1 MSARPSSSEANSEA
15 NSGAT
20 PPIAAPRDEPESQ
33 PKPTAEPVSD
43 RDLVSQ
49 LRAEIAALKAER
61 DDLRLLLETTT
72 DHADTVEGELFRL
85 NRQLQKEVE
94 ERAKAEASLRIS
106 EAISRS
112 LVEVLRR
119 DKYDLEMLLET
130 ATQHGDVV
138 GNVLLERQR
147 RAEIENQDLF
157 YAIAET
163 IPLGLAICRFADG
176 RLVYA
181 NEAFEEIVGLSPSQ
195 ILSKCLQDLP
205 MAAEE
210 GQALAETLQEQ
221 GTVVE
226 CELEIGVG
234 PRWGSFTV
242 RPLVLQG
249 ESVHLVVLQDITAR
263 KFAEE
268 GLRQSEAQ
276 SRDLLRDLEA
286 MVERRTAALKE
297 AMDAAAA
304 ANRAKSEFLAS
315 MSHEL
320 RTPLNAILG
329 FAQLMQQDG
338 TFPPTH
344 RESLEAIARAGEHL
358 LGTIDDVLELSRIE
372 SGRLSLRESSFDLR
386 ALLDDLQRMMSLR
399 ARSKNLELRF
409 EVDDRLPRY
418 LIADAGKL
426 RQIAINLLGN
436 AVKFTAQGGV
446 TVRVSGDPLADS
458 GDRNYRLQ
466 MTVEDT
472 GPGIAA
478 AEMSGLFEPFVQ
490 TASGWQSQEGSGLGL
505 TVSRKYAR
513 LMGGDLSAT
522 SEVGQGTCFRLT
534 IAARAAKAAETT
546 QGLRPIGLAPG
557 QPAYRI
563 LTIDDRSEMR
573 IIVRRLL
580 ETVGFE
586 IRDVADSEAA
596 LREWQDWKPHFIW
609 MDLQMPGCDGFQ
621 LTREIRRREQH
632 QGRSATVIVALSAR
646 VFAEDRAAALAAGCD
661 DFVSKPFLRD
671 TLLEKIAQHLGA
683 SYVYAAVLPT
693 PPGRVLAAADLQN
706 LNREWVS
713 QLHQAAT
720 LADSERIREW
730 IARIPS
736 NDAALKQ
743 GLQDLLNEFRF
754 DLLFDLTAWA
764 ATPPA
769 APKTRPDILV
779 VEDNRVNQKIVL
791 RFLQNLGKTAD
802 CASSGAEALN
812 HLQQHSYRLVLMD
825 VQMENMDGL
834 ATTLALRALEQRQ
847 PDRPRA
853 VVIALTASTDAADRQ
868 ACLGAGMDDF
878 LSKPFK
884 LTDLQQLLA
893 RWQG

>member
-1 MSARPSSSEANSEA
+1 MLE
-15 NSGAT
+15 
-20 PPIAAPRDEPESQ
+20 
-33 PKPTAEPVSD
+33 
-43 RDLVSQ
+43 
-49 LRAEIAALKAER
+49 AER

-106 EAISRS
+106 EAIARS

-157 YAIAET
+157 YAIAEA

-181 NEAFEEIVGLSPSQ
+181 NEAFEEIAGLGPSQ
-195 ILSKCLQDLP
+195 ILSKCLQELP
-205 MAAEE
+205 VVPEE
-210 GQALAETLQEQ
+210 GQALAETLREQ
-221 GTVVE
+221 GTIAE

-249 ESVHLVVLQDITAR
+249 EAVHLVVLQDITAR

-329 FAQLMQQDG
+329 FVQLMQQDQ
-338 TFPPTH
+338 TFPASH
-344 RESLEAIARAGEHL
+344 GESLEAIARAGEHL

-418 LIADAGKL
+418 LVADAGKL

-436 AVKFTAQGGV
+436 AVKFTVEGGV
-446 TVRVSGDPLADS
+446 TVRVTGEPLADG

-466 MTVEDT
+466 ITVEDT

-478 AEMSGLFEPFVQ
+478 TEMGGLFEPFVQ
-490 TASGWQSQEGSGLGL
+490 TASGRQSQEGSGLGL

-513 LMGGDLSAT
+513 LMGGDLAAT
-522 SEVGQGTCFRLT
+522 SELGQGTCFQLMVT
-534 IAARAAKAAETT
+534 ARAAKAAETT

-563 LTIDDRSEMR
+563 LTIDDRNEMR
-573 IIVRRLL
+573 VIVRRLL

-596 LREWQDWKPHFIW
+596 LQAWQAWQPHLIW

-621 LTREIRRREQH
+621 LTREIRRREQQ
-632 QGRSATVIVALSAR
+632 QG
-646 VFAEDRAAALAAGCD
+646 
-661 DFVSKPFLRD
+661 
-671 TLLEKIAQHLGA
+671 
-683 SYVYAAVLPT
+683 
-693 PPGRVLAAADLQN
+693 
-706 LNREWVS
+706 
-713 QLHQAAT
+713 
-720 LADSERIREW
+720 
-730 IARIPS
+730 
-736 NDAALKQ
+736 
-743 GLQDLLNEFRF
+743 
-754 DLLFDLTAWA
+754 
-764 ATPPA
+764 
-769 APKTRPDILV
+769 
-779 VEDNRVNQKIVL
+779 
-791 RFLQNLGKTAD
+791 
-802 CASSGAEALN
+802 
-812 HLQQHSYRLVLMD
+812 
-825 VQMENMDGL
+825 
-834 ATTLALRALEQRQ
+834 
-847 PDRPRA
+847 DRPRSSSPYRRGC
-853 VVIALTASTDAADRQ
+853 LPKTGRQRWRRAATI
-868 ACLGAGMDDF
+868 L
-878 LSKPFK
+878 
-884 LTDLQQLLA
+884 
-893 RWQG
+893 

>member
-1 MSARPSSSEANSEA
+1 MSDCPPDNLPANASD
-15 NSGAT
+15 
-20 PPIAAPRDEPESQ
+20 REPEGM
-33 PKPTAEPVSD
+33 PAEEVLS
-43 RDLVSQ
+43 S
-49 LRAEIAALKAER
+49 LRAQVERLTAER
-61 DDLRLLLETTT
+61 DELKLLLETTT
-72 DHADTVEGELFRL
+72 DHADAVEEELFRL
-85 NRQLQKEVE
+85 NQQLSVEVQ
-94 ERAKAEASLRIS
+94 ERAKVEASLRIS
-106 EAISRS
+106 EAIARS

-119 DKYDLEMLLET
+119 DKSDLEMLLET

-181 NEAFEEIVGLSPSQ
+181 NEAFEEIVGLTPSQ

-205 MAAEE
+205 SVPEE
-210 GQALAETLQEQ
+210 GQALVETLQEQ
-221 GTVVE
+221 GTILD
-226 CELEIGVG
+226 CELEIGAG

-249 ESVHLVVLQDITAR
+249 EAVHLVVLQDVTAR
-263 KFAEE
+263 KLAEE

-286 MVERRTAALKE
+286 IVERRTAALKE
-297 AMDAAAA
+297 AMEAAAA

-329 FAQLMQQDG
+329 FAQLMQQDE
-338 TFPPTH
+338 TFPVTH
-344 RESLEAIARAGEHL
+344 GESLEAIARAGEHL

-372 SGRLSLRESSFDLR
+372 SGRLSLRETSFDLR
-386 ALLDDLQRMMSLR
+386 ALLDDLHRMMSLR

-436 AVKFTAQGGV
+436 AVKFTERGGITLQV
-446 TVRVSGDPLADS
+446 TGQSLAEG

-466 MTVEDT
+466 ICVEDT
-472 GPGIAA
+472 GPGIAPE
-478 AEMSGLFEPFVQ
+478 EMAGLFEPFVQ
-490 TASGWQSQEGSGLGL
+490 TASGRQSQEGSGLGL

-513 LMGGDLSAT
+513 LMGGDLTAT
-522 SEVGQGTCFRLT
+522 SEVGQGTRFLLVVAT
-534 IAARAAKAAETT
+534 RAAKAAETT
-546 QGLRPIGLAPG
+546 QGLRPIGLAPD
-557 QPAYRI
+557 QAAYRI
-563 LTIDDRSEMR
+563 LTIDDRPEMR
-573 IIVRRLL
+573 TIVRRLL

-586 IRDVADSEAA
+586 IRDVATAAEA
-596 LREWQDWKPHFIW
+596 LQVWQTWHPHLIW
-609 MDLQMPGCDGFQ
+609 MDLQMPDCDGFQ
-621 LTREIRRREQH
+621 LTQEIRRREQQ
-632 QGRSATVIVALSAR
+632 QGRSPAVIIALSAR

-671 TLLEKIAQHLGA
+671 TLLEKISQHLGA
-683 SYVYAAVLPT
+683 TYIYAEAAPSKPEREV
-693 PPGRVLAAADLQN
+693 VAADLQS
-706 LNREWVS
+706 LDREWVR

-720 LADSERIREW
+720 LADSERMHELM
-730 IARIPS
+730 AHFPS
-736 NDAALKQ
+736 TDTTLQQ
-743 GLQDLLNEFRF
+743 GLQELVKSFRF
-754 DLLFDLTAWA
+754 DRLFDLTAWA
-764 ATPPA
+764 MTTVPT
-769 APKTRPDILV
+769 KTRPDILV
-779 VEDNRVNQKIVL
+779 VEDNRVNQKIAL
-791 RFLQNLGKTAD
+791 RLLQNLGREAD
-802 CASSGAEALN
+802 CAGSGAEALN
-812 HLQQHSYRLVLMD
+812 HLREHPYRVVLMD
-825 VQMENMDGL
+825 LQMEDMDGL
-834 ATTLALRALEQRQ
+834 ATTLALRALESAQ

-853 VVIALTASTDAADRQ
+853 VVVALTASTDSASRE
-868 ACLGAGMDDF
+868 ACLKAGMDDF
-878 LSKPFK
+878 LSKPFR
-884 LTDLQQLLA
+884 LSALQELLA